1 LIGRNSNRI
10 EAAEFELNGKKY
22 TLAKNNGRNNLHGGL
37 EGFNKKVWD
46 SKSIDKKEPSLI
58 LTLVSHDG
66 DEGFPGKVKVRVTY
80 TLTKNN
86 SIKIHYEGRSDK
98 DTVLNMTNHSY
109 FNLNGHNS
117 GTAENHTIIMDADFY
132 TPNTEECMPYGEI
145 LKVDNTPFDFR
156 GGMTLKEGFES
167 GAPQIKLFGGYDH
180 NLVLSGRG
188 FRKVCEAK
196 GDISGI
202 VMDTYTDLP
211 GVQLYTG
218 NFIKEDRV
226 CKLGTTYKKHD
237 AFCLETQVFPNAMKY
252 SQFPSPILK
261 KGDKYDTTTEYVFN

>member
-1 LIGRNSNRI
+1 MSIIKEYFGKIGEKDVYNYKMDNEMGLTAEIISYGGIIKNLTYKGVDVVLGRDNLDEYTRNDGCFGALIGRNSNRI

-46 SKSIDKKEPSLI
+46 SKPVDKKEPSLI

-66 DEGFPGKVKVRVTY
+66 DEGFPGKVKVSVTY

-86 SIKIHYEGRSDK
+86 SIKIHYEGKSDK

-117 GTAENHTIIMDADFY
+117 GTAENHTIIMDADFF

-145 LKVDNTPFDFR
+145 LKVD
-156 GGMTLKEGFES
+156 
-167 GAPQIKLFGGYDH
+167 
-180 NLVLSGRG
+180 
-188 FRKVCEAK
+188 
-196 GDISGI
+196 
-202 VMDTYTDLP
+202 
-211 GVQLYTG
+211 
-218 NFIKEDRV
+218 
-226 CKLGTTYKKHD
+226 
-237 AFCLETQVFPNAMKY
+237 
-252 SQFPSPILK
+252 
-261 KGDKYDTTTEYVFN
+261 